1 MTRWRILGT
10 ESGVQNGGGEH
21 GGPWEG
27 VSYPLMQSD
36 CQWLGLASTT
46 FVMLFFIG
54 RIDVVC
60 SRRTYIVHMNVEKP
74 GRAVA
79 WPA

>member
-10 ESGVQNGGGEH
+10 ESGVQNGGRAVGRRFV
-21 GGPWEG
+21 PT
-27 VSYPLMQSD
+27 YAIR
-36 CQWLGLASTT
+36 CQWARLSFHNFRHA
-46 FVMLFFIG
+46 FFIG

-60 SRRTYIVHMNVEKP
+60 SRRTYIVHMSVEKP